1 MAKKRRSNSTT
12 NAAQANDTPG
22 NPSLQPQQNLPS
34 KRVGKATK
42 RTSAPLYKTPLNNFI
57 YALTALSICFIAF
70 YSYKITAWKTQA
82 GGWWNLATGHRPSP
96 PPGTGE
102 TSKGGPGA
110 GGDVEAKISDLASA
124 FGIPP
129 ATLAT
134 AIASAVSA
142 HAPRASLSSISENE
156 APTASV
162 VQSLVR
168 DKAAEASAS
177 ANGFFGKLS
186 NVVGF
191 DDAGAEL
198 D

>member
-1 MAKKRRSNSTT
+1 MAKKRRGDLQS
-12 NAAQANDTPG
+12 NDTPG
-22 NPSLQPQQNLPS
+22 NPSLQPQQNLPT
-34 KRVGKATK
+34 KRQGKATR

-57 YALTALSICFIAF
+57 YALTALTLCIIAF
-70 YSYKITAWKTQA
+70 YSYKIMVWKTQA
-82 GGWWNLATGHRPSP
+82 GGWWNLAMGRSPAAP
-96 PPGTGE
+96 PPRNSGTSG
-102 TSKGGPGA
+102 SRSSGRDA
-110 GGDVEAKISDLASA
+110 NNVEAKISELASA

-134 AIASAVSA
+134 AIASAVSS
-142 HAPRASLSSISENE
+142 HANPTSLSSISENA

-168 DKAAEASAS
+168 DEAAEASES
-177 ANGFFGKLS
+177 AHSFINKLS

-191 DDAGAEL
+191 DDAGADL